1 MKIKIMMVNGLEIDA
16 DIIGEELGEF
26 VDEIGKSG
34 WLTIGEISIRQENI
48 LTIQKIKDAE

>member
-48 LTIQKIKDAE
+48 LTIQKIEEVK